1 MVRQP
6 SHRDKSSMSAIRERL
21 GENIMGNSRT
31 RIICM
36 IEKIRKPFSSVT
48 FQLKQSL
55 VAAGA
60 KTIKQLLIPVRNYDQ
75 I

>member
-6 SHRDKSSMSAIRERL
+6 SHGDKSSMSAIRERL

-55 VAAGA
+55 VAGA